1 MSSGTQFSW
10 QDLRSTDADQVA
22 RAADALFASGRAAE
36 IFAEQDATEALVKAV
51 EHGNHTAALVL
62 LLGYAPGGIPVL
74 QALQRQKGDEPVKLK
89 PWSRTVPLRVA
100 ATAALSRAGDKDARL
115 SLLENA
121 TEYDEAARVFLLDIL
136 SFIDAPE
143 VWHQLNTYMDDETEI
158 PEGVPS
164 GAPRRR
170 VCDHAVDAFV
180 DFFSLPV
187 SFERKPG
194 GRYSAQDVA
203 ETLRLFRQQV
213 PR

>member
-1 MSSGTQFSW
+1 MQYSW
-10 QDLRSTDADQVA
+10 QDLGSADADQVA

-36 IFAEQDATEALVKAV
+36 VFAEQDAVEALVKAV
-51 EHGNHTAALVL
+51 EHGNRTAALVL

-74 QALQRQKGDEPVKLK
+74 RRLQLEKGDEPVKLK

-100 ATAALSRAGDKDARL
+100 ATAALSRAGDKDARR
-115 SLLENA
+115 SLLESA
-121 TEYDEAARVFLLDIL
+121 TDYGEAERIFLLDIL
-136 SFIDAPE
+136 PFIDAPE
-143 VWHQLNTYMDDETEI
+143 VWHQLSTYMDDETEI

-180 DFFSLPV
+180 DFLSLPV
-187 SFERKPG
+187 SFERRPG

-203 ETLRLFRQQV
+203 ETLQLFRQQA